1 MVTFFPSRCI
11 IHIITAKNKQ
21 ARETLIGKLNVI
33 CTHHTTVQ
41 LCDERQVVDIWYSDI
56 CKTHVSD
63 FIITLMHL
71 SAYEQSD
78 NTLTNNLSI

>member
-21 ARETLIGKLNVI
+21 ARETLIGKLNVV
-33 CTHHTTVQ
+33 CTTVQ